1 MGIMAFLKKKIYIFS
16 YENIKHKVS
25 LYLRSFNKTI
35 IKDIEKIERE
45 DVSKALSQIN
55 DINSILIL
63 TYNIKHNQ
71 ETDKSLVIVDSTDE
85 SVNKKLEKIKQGLK
99 SEESKLS
106 LKRQLE
112 KIKKSV
118 KSEEELK
125 LEKKIWKRKK
135 NLFEKKSYKT
145 FGKKDLKKKNNK
157 KKMIILFF
165 IKIFYLNLLKN

>member
-16 YENIKHKVS
+16 YENIKHKES

-85 SVNKKLEKIKQGLK
+85 SVNKKLEKIK
-99 SEESKLS
+99 
-106 LKRQLE
+106 
-112 KIKKSV
+112 KSV

-125 LEKKIWKRKK
+125 LEKK
-135 NLFEKKSYKT
+135 NLEKKKESIRKE
-145 FGKKDLKKKNNK
+145 KL
-157 KKMIILFF
+157 
-165 IKIFYLNLLKN
+165 

>member
-16 YENIKHKVS
+16 YENIKHKES

-125 LEKKIWKRKK
+125 LEKK
-135 NLFEKKSYKT
+135 NLEKKKESIRKEKLQNIWEKR
-145 FGKKDLKKKNNK
+145 FKKKK
-157 KKMIILFF
+157 Q
-165 IKIFYLNLLKN
+165 